1 LNFSWL
7 LFIGFLTIVKISP
20 LTIDDVRKAVGY
32 GIVMGGNKLFD
43 NSDDKSG
50 E

>member
-1 LNFSWL
+1 LAPFYWISDYS
-7 LFIGFLTIVKISP
+7 KISP